1 MRMKKRDPGSAPQVG
16 DRVAYVIIQA
26 AKGAPAYEKSEDP
39 VYVLENNL
47 PIDTDYYLSNQ
58 LSNPLTRIFEPI
70 IPNPQSILSGNFMRI
85 LHGIY
90 MHALYA
96 FCGYISLMNV
106 LFLSMYTYAF
116 AFNCIV
122 LYYSSQF
129 VIIITT

>member
-16 DRVAYVIIQA
+16 DRVAYVIIQS

-70 IPNPQSILSGNFMRI
+70 IPNPQSILSGTFMPFYTWI
-85 LHGIY
+85 SVCMYY
-90 MHALYA
+90 MHLMVIYA
-96 FCGYISLMNV
+96 
-106 LFLSMYTYAF
+106 
-116 AFNCIV
+116 
-122 LYYSSQF
+122 
-129 VIIITT
+129 